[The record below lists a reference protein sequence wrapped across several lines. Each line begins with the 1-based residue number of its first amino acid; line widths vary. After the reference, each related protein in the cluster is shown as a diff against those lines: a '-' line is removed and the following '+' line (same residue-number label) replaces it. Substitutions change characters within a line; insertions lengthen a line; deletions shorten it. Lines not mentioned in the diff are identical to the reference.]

1 MGGNYRN
8 RLTFICCV
16 IMASDFSKLIFRIQ
30 DVIVC
35 KIAVTLYTFK
45 NITEFR
51 SSCSKVFCKKGVFK
65 NFANFTR
72 KHLCQRLFF
81 NKVAGLRPATL
92 LKNRLWHRKWQF
104 AKFSGT
110 PFFIEHLQW
119 VLLEN
124 SVVLFFCEAV
134 YNPYNNVLFE
144 SLFMFY
150 SNISCRCF
158 PARKHFQKS
167 FHCKERLK
175 K

>member
-92 LKNRLWHRKWQF
+92 LKTDLSHRCF
-104 AKFSGT
+104 PVKFVKFLRT
-110 PFFIEHLQW
+110 PFFIEHLCR
-119 VLLEN
+119 LL
-124 SVVLFFCEAV
+124 LHKQ
-134 YNPYNNVLFE
+134 
-144 SLFMFY
+144 
-150 SNISCRCF
+150 ISISYFGKILC
-158 PARKHFQKS
+158 PKNKS
-167 FHCKERLK
+167 ETRI
-175 K
+175 